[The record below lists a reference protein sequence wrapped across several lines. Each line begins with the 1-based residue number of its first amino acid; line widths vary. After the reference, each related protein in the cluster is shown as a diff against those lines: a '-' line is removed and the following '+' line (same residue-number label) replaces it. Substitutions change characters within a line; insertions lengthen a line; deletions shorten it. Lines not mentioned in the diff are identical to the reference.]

1 MPKGDAP
8 NAATMITNN
17 NLDYEKNSN
26 TSSTGSNTA
35 PAATATAL
43 ATATTTTTASTAM
56 SNSNGSAN
64 SSNNSSPTSATNAN
78 VNDNSNSNNSYF
90 NRFDNRIAA
99 NLAAVIT
106 GARFRSSSC
115 SSRTTNNANASHN
128 KPHDNA
134 ARAAMGV
141 ATSAARTLSQHY
153 NSMATL
159 ARSKAPCMSSS
170 SGSSQSRPASPAPP
184 TTYGSPSP
192 GRRRPLQL
200 FTPVNLNCNDN
211 DKVAQTPSSDE
222 DNSPTEL
229 NNCKRLTDKPPLV
242 KRLTMGLLRHNE
254 ESCPLVSNATP
265 ITGSIAST
273 TPTLTHSTALVNQ
286 LRCSESDSNPIYS
299 NGYINEDSYIDS
311 KFGDSCRQ
319 SLTAIPMLDNVNVN
333 DNSEFNLK
341 KRYLRETSSANSSP
355 KIFANRLR
363 VNNATTLAAGRYNN
377 PNTHSNSSGSINQ
390 PSNPEEEEAELKD
403 ACWYQA
409 GISRDIAVEVLQSK
423 SPGAFLVRKSTSK
436 PGCYALTLRVP
447 SPPGPKIANYIILRT
462 ARGYKIKGF
471 RKEFSSLKALIT
483 HHSVMPELL
492 PVPLAMPRPTN
503 MSSSRRNLDDFDTY
517 DSLQMLLKYL
527 RAKDIEG
534 E

>member
-1 MPKGDAP
+1 
-8 NAATMITNN
+8 MITNN
-17 NLDYEKNSN
+17 NLDYAKSCVD
-26 TSSTGSNTA
+26 
-35 PAATATAL
+35 L
-43 ATATTTTTASTAM
+43 
-56 SNSNGSAN
+56 SNGSA
-64 SSNNSSPTSATNAN
+64 SSSTNSSPTA
-78 VNDNSNSNNSYF
+78 DNSNLNPNANANANANTHSYF

-115 SSRTTNNANASHN
+115 NSRQQQQQQQ
-128 KPHDNA
+128 PDNA
-134 ARAAMGV
+134 RHNPTAG
-141 ATSAARTLSQHY
+141 RTAQHY
-153 NSMATL
+153 QQLLRGRSCL
-159 ARSKAPCMSSS
+159 AK
-170 SGSSQSRPASPAPP
+170 PASPA
-184 TTYGSPSP
+184 SL

-200 FTPVNLNCNDN
+200 FTQANLNCNDN
-211 DKVAQTPSSDE
+211 EKVAQTPSSDE

-254 ESCPLVSNATP
+254 ESRPLVGNITP
-265 ITGSIAST
+265 LSAA
-273 TPTLTHSTALVNQ
+273 ALQ
-286 LRCSESDSNPIYS
+286 AEISQPIYS

-319 SLTAIPMLDNVNVN
+319 SLTAIPMLDNVNLN

-363 VNNATTLAAGRYNN
+363 VNNAAAQAAANLAANQRSSSLVS
-377 PNTHSNSSGSINQ
+377 THCT
-390 PSNPEEEEAELKD
+390 EEESDAELKD
-403 ACWYQA
+403 AGWYQA
-409 GISRDIAVEVLQSK
+409 GISRDIAVEVLQNK
-423 SPGAFLVRKSTSK
+423 SPGAFLVRKSSSK
-436 PGCYALTLRVP
+436 PGCYALSLRVP
-447 SPPGPKIANYIILRT
+447 SPPGPKIANYIILRS
-462 ARGYKIKGF
+462 AHGYKIKGF

-527 RAKDIEG
+527 RAKNLET
-534 E
+534 EQ